1 MIDVVPGRIGP
12 GALVTFADAGRE
24 HVLSLL
30 GGERVRGAGGIE
42 LHLALVIHAGV
53 TLVGQAFVKHEN
65 VTWAP

>member
-1 MIDVVPGRIGP
+1 MPGRIGA
-12 GALVTFADAGRE
+12 GSLVTFTEPGKE

>member
-1 MIDVVPGRIGP
+1 MPGRIGP

-24 HVLSLL
+24 KVLSLL

-42 LHLALVIHAGV
+42 LHLALTVRCHADV